1 MENIYKYPVYNAIVL
16 DEDDFGIQAVAL
28 VDDPAVA
35 VNFQCFANQ
44 EPEKMKFSIQDEE
57 KHIVFGV
64 IARANY
70 PMLRLTAE
78 GFPYYINFS
87 AETIRVM
94 AQKYLRENKQ
104 NQIKLTHN
112 DGTETQDVEMIEC
125 FIKNTEMGI
134 NPKGFEDVADGSLF
148 GAFKVKNDELW
159 SSIKEGTFAGF
170 SMEVNM
176 SIEIPFADEEEQ
188 LYNEVEGLLEQI
200 KDIIEKRK

>member
-1 MENIYKYPVYNAIVL
+1 MISGIPVYNAYIV

-35 VNFQCFANQ
+35 VNFQCFSKE
-44 EPEKMKFSIQDEE
+44 EPQKMKFSVQDEE

-64 IARANY
+64 VARADY
-70 PMLRLTAE
+70 PMLRLTAD

-87 AETIRVM
+87 ADTIRLM

-125 FIKNTEMGI
+125 FIKDTARGI
-134 NPKGFEDVADGSLF
+134 SPVGFEDVADGSLF
-148 GAFKVKNDELW
+148 ASFKVKNEEIW
-159 SSIKEGTFAGF
+159 SKIKEGTFAGF

-176 SIEIPFADEEEQ
+176 SVELPVEVDEEEQ
-188 LYNEVEGLLEQI
+188 LYSEIETLLEEI
-200 KDIIEKRK
+200 KNKIKNK

>member
-1 MENIYKYPVYNAIVL
+1 MISGIPVYNAYIV

-35 VNFQCFANQ
+35 VNFQCFSKE
-44 EPEKMKFSIQDEE
+44 EPQKMKFSVQDEE

-64 IARANY
+64 IARADY
-70 PMLRLTAE
+70 PMLRLTAD

-87 AETIRVM
+87 ADTIRLM

-125 FIKNTEMGI
+125 FIKDTARGI
-134 NPKGFEDVADGSLF
+134 SPVGFEDVADGSLF
-148 GAFKVKNDELW
+148 ASFKVKNEEIW
-159 SSIKEGTFAGF
+159 SKIKEGTFAGF

-176 SIEIPFADEEEQ
+176 SVELPVEVDEEEQ
-188 LYNEVEGLLEQI
+188 LYSEIETLLEEI
-200 KDIIEKRK
+200 KNKIKNK

>member
-1 MENIYKYPVYNAIVL
+1 MISGIPVYNAYIV

-35 VNFQCFANQ
+35 VNFQCFSKE
-44 EPEKMKFSIQDEE
+44 EPQKMKFSVQDEE

-64 IARANY
+64 VARADY
-70 PMLRLTAE
+70 PMLRLTAD

-87 AETIRVM
+87 ADTIRLM

-125 FIKNTEMGI
+125 FIKDTTRGI
-134 NPKGFEDVADGSLF
+134 SPVGFEDVADGSLF
-148 GAFKVKNDELW
+148 ASFKVKNEEIW
-159 SSIKEGTFAGF
+159 SKIKEGTFAGF

-176 SIEIPFADEEEQ
+176 SVELPVEVDEEEQ
-188 LYNEVEGLLEQI
+188 LYSEIETLLEEI
-200 KDIIEKRK
+200 KNKIKNK

>member
-1 MENIYKYPVYNAIVL
+1 MISGIPVYNAYIV

-35 VNFQCFANQ
+35 VNFQCFSKE
-44 EPEKMKFSIQDEE
+44 EPQKMKFSLQDEE

-64 IARANY
+64 VARADY
-70 PMLRLTAE
+70 PMLRLTAD

-87 AETIRVM
+87 ADTIRLM

-125 FIKNTEMGI
+125 FIKDTARGI
-134 NPKGFEDVADGSLF
+134 SPVGFEDVADGSLF
-148 GAFKVKNDELW
+148 ASFKVKNEEIW
-159 SSIKEGTFAGF
+159 SKIKEGTFAGF

-176 SIEIPFADEEEQ
+176 SVELPVEVDEEEQ
-188 LYNEVEGLLEQI
+188 LYSEIETLLEEI
-200 KDIIEKRK
+200 KNKIKNK

>member
-1 MENIYKYPVYNAIVL
+1 MISGIPVYNAYIV

-35 VNFQCFANQ
+35 VNFQCFSKE
-44 EPEKMKFSIQDEE
+44 EPQKMKFSVQDEE

-64 IARANY
+64 VARADY
-70 PMLRLTAE
+70 PMLRLTAD

-87 AETIRVM
+87 ADTIRLM

-112 DGTETQDVEMIEC
+112 DGTETKDVEMIEC
-125 FIKNTEMGI
+125 FIKDTARGI
-134 NPKGFEDVADGSLF
+134 NPVGFEDVADGSLF
-148 GAFKVKNDELW
+148 SSFKVKNEEIW
-159 SSIKEGTFAGF
+159 SKIKEGTFAGF

-176 SIEIPFADEEEQ
+176 SVELPVEVDEEEQ
-188 LYNEVEGLLEQI
+188 LYSEIETLLEQI
-200 KDIIEKRK
+200 KNKIKNK

>member
-1 MENIYKYPVYNAIVL
+1 MISGIPVYNAYIV

-35 VNFQCFANQ
+35 VNFQCFSKE
-44 EPEKMKFSIQDEE
+44 EPQKMKFSVQDEE

-64 IARANY
+64 IARADY
-70 PMLRLTAE
+70 PMLRLTAD

-87 AETIRVM
+87 ADTIRLM

-125 FIKNTEMGI
+125 FIKDTTRGI
-134 NPKGFEDVADGSLF
+134 SPVGFEDVADGSLF
-148 GAFKVKNDELW
+148 ASFKVKNEEIW
-159 SSIKEGTFAGF
+159 SKIKEGTFAGF

-176 SIEIPFADEEEQ
+176 SVELPVEVDEEEQ
-188 LYNEVEGLLEQI
+188 LYSEIETLLEEI
-200 KDIIEKRK
+200 KNKIKNK

>member
-1 MENIYKYPVYNAIVL
+1 MISGIPVYNAYIV

-35 VNFQCFANQ
+35 VNFQCFSKE
-44 EPEKMKFSIQDEE
+44 EPQKMKFSLQDEE

-64 IARANY
+64 VARADY
-70 PMLRLTAE
+70 PMLRLTAD

-87 AETIRVM
+87 ADTIRLM
-94 AQKYLRENKQ
+94 SQKYLRENKQ

-125 FIKNTEMGI
+125 FIKDTARGI
-134 NPKGFEDVADGSLF
+134 SPVGFEDVADGSLF
-148 GAFKVKNDELW
+148 ASFKVKNEEIW
-159 SSIKEGTFAGF
+159 SKIKEGTFAGF

-176 SIEIPFADEEEQ
+176 SVELTAEVDEEEQ
-188 LYNEVEGLLEQI
+188 LYSEIETLLEEI
-200 KDIIEKRK
+200 KNKIKNK

>member
-1 MENIYKYPVYNAIVL
+1 MISGIPVYNAYIV

-35 VNFQCFANQ
+35 VNFQYFSKE
-44 EPEKMKFSIQDEE
+44 EPQKMKFSLQDEE

-64 IARANY
+64 VARADY
-70 PMLRLTAE
+70 PMLRLTAD

-87 AETIRVM
+87 ADTIRLM
-94 AQKYLRENKQ
+94 SQKYLRENKQ

-125 FIKNTEMGI
+125 FIKDTARGI
-134 NPKGFEDVADGSLF
+134 SPVGFEDVADGSLF
-148 GAFKVKNDELW
+148 ASFKVKNEEIW
-159 SSIKEGTFAGF
+159 SKIKEGTFAGF

-176 SIEIPFADEEEQ
+176 SVELPVEVDEEGQ
-188 LYNEVEGLLEQI
+188 LYSEIETLLEEI
-200 KDIIEKRK
+200 KNKIKNK

>member
-1 MENIYKYPVYNAIVL
+1 MEKKYSYPIYNAVIL

-35 VNFQCFANQ
+35 VNFQCFSKQ

-64 IARANY
+64 IARADY
-70 PMLRLTAE
+70 PMLRLTAD

-87 AETIRVM
+87 ADTIRLM
-94 AQKYLRENKQ
+94 AQKYFRENKQ

-112 DGTETQDVEMIEC
+112 DGTETTDVEMIEC

-134 NPKGFEDVADGSLF
+134 NPKGFDDVADGSLF
-148 GAFKVKNDELW
+148 GAFKVKNEELW
-159 SSIKEGTFAGF
+159 SQIKEGTFAGF

-176 SIEIPFADEEEQ
+176 SVEIPIEDEEEQ
-188 LYNEVEGLLEQI
+188 LYSEVEGLLEQI
-200 KDIIEKRK
+200 KEIMKKK